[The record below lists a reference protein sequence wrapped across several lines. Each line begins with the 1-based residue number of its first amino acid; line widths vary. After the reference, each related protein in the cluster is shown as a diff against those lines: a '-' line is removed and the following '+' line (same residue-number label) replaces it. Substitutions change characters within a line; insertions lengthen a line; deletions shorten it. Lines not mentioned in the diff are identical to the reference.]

1 MPIYSDV
8 DLELNKKRDGDIVQF
23 EETGA
28 IVSSI
33 TNILGTMQ
41 GSRRMLPEFALPI
54 FNLLFEPIDDTTA
67 YMIAENLISAIN
79 VWDDRIIIKGVNI
92 EADEDN
98 NKYDVSLT
106 MIIKESSQEVEI
118 KHILRGLA

>member
-1 MPIYSDV
+1 MAIYTDI
-8 DLELNKKRDGDIVQF
+8 DLELNKKRDGDIVMF
-23 EETGA
+23 EETTA

-79 VWDDRIIIKGVNI
+79 VWDDRIIVKGVKI
-92 EADEDN
+92 LPDEDN
-98 NKYDVSLT
+98 NIYKVWLT
-106 MIIKESSQEVEI
+106 MMIKETNEEVQI
-118 KHILRGLA
+118 NHILQALA